1 MPISFFAIIFHFSR
15 NFYIFVVYIAGKRRD
30 SNVHTMHKYALNQ
43 SSKLEKD
50 KTMRVTSPKKYLPPR
65 TLLRGLE
72 TEGILCQSIDV
83 APNADEIH
91 NINADDSYSTENAKS
106 YFEF

>member
-1 MPISFFAIIFHFSR
+1 
-15 NFYIFVVYIAGKRRD
+15 
-30 SNVHTMHKYALNQ
+30 MHKYTLNQ